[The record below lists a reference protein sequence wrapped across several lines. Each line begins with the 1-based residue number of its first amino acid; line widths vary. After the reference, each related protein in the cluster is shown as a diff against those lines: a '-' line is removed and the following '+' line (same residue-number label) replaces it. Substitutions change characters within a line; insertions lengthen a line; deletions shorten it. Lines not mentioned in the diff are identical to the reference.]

1 MTRVLGAA
9 PAVVGLVVGLMVIPA
24 GVSQARTTDVPGS
37 STPAPGDKAMPCA
50 KEDRS
55 RPATNQPVTVD
66 SDTLERF
73 GKESL
78 AIFTGSVVA
87 RQHTSVQY
95 AERMEVYLD
104 EKGDR
109 IVRTV
114 STGNVR
120 ILTRDC
126 RTGSAHRAEYH
137 ELDQRVVLSG
147 NARVWNEDNVVSG
160 ESIVIYLA
168 EDRSVVQGGSRE
180 RVKAIFSPRDDRT
193 PPGAALVAA
202 AVGVTQPP
210 PRTPGAV
217 GPAVPMPGDKATPRA
232 KDDRNQPVTV
242 DSDKMERF
250 GKESLVIFTGNVVA
264 RQNNSVQYADRME
277 VYLDEKGD
285 RILRT
290 VSTGN
295 VRIITRDCRT
305 GTARRAEYFE
315 LDQRVVLSGNARVWQ
330 EDNVVSGES
339 VVIYLAQDRSV
350 VQGGGQERVKAIFY
364 PRDDKKDGAKDAT
377 AVAKKPPA
385 QCAN

>member
-1 MTRVLGAA
+1 MTRGRGAA
-9 PAVVGLVVGLMVIPA
+9 PAVLGLVVGLMLIAV
-24 GVSQARTTDVPGS
+24 GVSQARTTNAPGS
-37 STPAPGDKAMPCA
+37 ATPAPGDRGLPCA

-55 RPATNQPVTVD
+55 RPATTQPVTVN

-87 RQHTSVQY
+87 RQNNSVQY
-95 AERMEVYLD
+95 ADRMEVYLD

-109 IVRTV
+109 ILRAV

-126 RTGSAHRAEYH
+126 RTGTAHRAEYH
-137 ELDQRVVLSG
+137 ELGQRLALSG
-147 NARVWNEDNVVSG
+147 NARVWDEDNVVSG

-168 EDRSVVQGGSRE
+168 EDRSVVQGGGQE
-180 RVKAIFSPRDDRT
+180 RVKAIFYPRDDTT
-193 PPGAALVAA
+193 PPAVGLVAA
-202 AVGVTQPP
+202 AVGATPP
-210 PRTPGAV
+210 QPGAV
-217 GPAVPMPGDKATPRA
+217 SPAVPMPADKATPRA

-339 VVIYLAQDRSV
+339 VVIYLSQDRSV

-377 AVAKKPPA
+377 AAAKKPPA